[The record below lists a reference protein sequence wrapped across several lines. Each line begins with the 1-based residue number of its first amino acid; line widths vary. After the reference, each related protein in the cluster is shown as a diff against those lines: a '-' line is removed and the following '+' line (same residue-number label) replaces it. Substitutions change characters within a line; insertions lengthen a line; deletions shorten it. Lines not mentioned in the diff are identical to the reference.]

1 MMYAMKNTTFRICRL
16 LIAACL
22 TLCALPT
29 MAQYYGDDDEYGPEE
44 YISFLEIE
52 KAEKFANK
60 KHLTNI
66 RIGSCLTGVSN
77 ADYPG
82 LGYDASVAFLF
93 SKSYYYF
100 MPEVGLGMRYCD
112 TVDLEDFD
120 HHPSVGKFRDV
131 RFDAIGHNLKVRPL
145 QFGVLGRLANGLVD
159 LHVGSFASYDY
170 VQKTRLTEDSMF
182 DPEYDTLP
190 EQNRLDYGVNVG
202 FGLYAGRFNMDFTYE
217 HGFANFFE
225 SRSSKSYTMIF
236 RLGCIF

>member
-1 MMYAMKNTTFRICRL
+1 MMYAMKNTTFRTCRL

-60 KHLTNI
+60 KRFTNI

-77 ADYPG
+77 ASISG
-82 LGYDASVAFLF
+82 VGYDASVAFLF
-93 SKSYYYF
+93 PKSRYYF
-100 MPEVGLGMRYCD
+100 MPEVGLGMRYCEP
-112 TVDLEDFD
+112 VNLEDLD
-120 HHPSVGKFRDV
+120 PHLPVGNFRGV
-131 RFDAIGHNLKVRPL
+131 RFNAIGHNLKVRPL
-145 QFGVLGRLANGLVD
+145 QFGVLGSLANGLVD

-182 DPEYDTLP
+182 YSEHVTLP

-202 FGLYAGRFNMDFTYE
+202 LGIYVGRFNMDFTYE

-225 SRSSKSYTMIF
+225 SRSSKSNTMIF